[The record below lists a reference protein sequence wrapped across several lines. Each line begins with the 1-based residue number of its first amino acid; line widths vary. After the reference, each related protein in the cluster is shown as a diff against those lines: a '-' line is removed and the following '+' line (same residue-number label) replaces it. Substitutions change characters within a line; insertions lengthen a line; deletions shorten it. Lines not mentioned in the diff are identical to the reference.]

1 MIIQQGYSSYSLPC
15 GKGLTTT
22 TTVPV
27 RYRRGRHIFCYFC
40 LRLDKLYIAFLVRV
54 EQKQDAQPGDK
65 PIQHHRQH
73 NLSLSISL
81 SN

>member
-1 MIIQQGYSSYSLPC
+1 MEGAVIF
-15 GKGLTTT
+15 
-22 TTVPV
+22 
-27 RYRRGRHIFCYFC
+27 FCYFC

-73 NLSLSISL
+73 NLSLYLSL
-81 SN
+81 KLKEEGGTITVGKK

>member
-27 RYRRGRHIFCYFC
+27 RYRRGRHIF
-40 LRLDKLYIAFLVRV
+40 LLFLF
-54 EQKQDAQPGDK
+54 AP
-65 PIQHHRQH
+65 RQVVY
-73 NLSLSISL
+73 SISGE
-81 SN
+81 SGTKTGCATG